1 MYKIKKVLFTTDNF
15 EKAKKKLQKYEW
27 TSDIATDDNEN
38 IIGKRNRTK
47 PKKYIT
53 TSSESSNEELTSHA
67 TINKKIPPRPPQIV
81 KNTLYNKFN
90 IVKAV
95 SAHSS
100 SLSHCQTHFKETSTP
115 VNLIEEVTTNTEKEL
130 ENESVSNVIN
140 NTTVL
145 LKALVFVKQQNRQI
159 IHQNEEILK
168 ILKNKE
174 RSQGPNFQEPNLPV
188 QLPLKNFEEVTL
200 LHDHINDNE
209 NFSELISYL
218 STLGGHDVTS
228 KTNAILR
235 KILTNEVASHYSF
248 LGSKNQKKAFPTINL
263 NRAVIRAVQIAIPQT
278 SEDDVTVCIK
288 NWLKPSP
295 QRLTLE
301 LKKQNNQ

>member
-1 MYKIKKVLFTTDNF
+1 MYKITKVLFTTGKNNITFCLKIIKFLISYIFSDNF

-47 PKKYIT
+47 SKKYIT

-81 KNTLYNKFN
+81 KNTLYNKSN
-90 IVKAV
+90 IVEAV
-95 SAHSS
+95 SVHSS

-115 VNLIEEVTTNTEKEL
+115 VNLIQEVTTNTEKEL
-130 ENESVSNVIN
+130 ENGNTSLFLHKIYLRIHTHTHTQSYFIIYLFYLFTGSVSNVIN

-159 IHQNEEILK
+159 IQQNEEILK

-200 LHDHINDNE
+200 LYDHISDNE
-209 NFSELISYL
+209 NFSELVCFS
-218 STLGGHDVTS
+218 SVF
-228 KTNAILR
+228 
-235 KILTNEVASHYSF
+235 KI
-248 LGSKNQKKAFPTINL
+248 
-263 NRAVIRAVQIAIPQT
+263 
-278 SEDDVTVCIK
+278 
-288 NWLKPSP
+288 
-295 QRLTLE
+295 
-301 LKKQNNQ
+301 